1 MDTFYQSVTTFCFTL
16 LGLWWG
22 VLQLRHDEWTTDP
35 ERRRL
40 AHSVYLSFLIPG
52 VMSLGAQLAADARWV
67 WQVVFFV
74 AAVGGLISALFF
86 IRTTGAGAAPGLM
99 RRARWLVLVLYGLI
113 AVFAAFPDWA
123 AVLGLK
129 PLQVEGLVL
138 ALLVFL
144 GVNFAW
150 AYLAEPKRAPATLA
164 TPSD

>member
-1 MDTFYQSVTTFCFTL
+1 MDTFYQTVSTFCFTL

-35 ERRRL
+35 QRRRL

-52 VMSLGAQLAADARWV
+52 AMSLGSQLAGEARWV
-67 WQVVFFV
+67 WQVVFLV
-74 AAVGGLISALFF
+74 AAVFGLVSTLFF
-86 IRTTGAGAAPGLM
+86 IRSTVAASSLM

-123 AVLGLK
+123 AISGLK

-164 TPSD
+164 TRSD

>member
-1 MDTFYQSVTTFCFTL
+1 MDTFYQTVTTFCFTL

-35 ERRRL
+35 QRRRL

-52 VMSLGAQLAADARWV
+52 VMSLGSQLAADARWV
-67 WQVVFFV
+67 WQLVFLV
-74 AAVGGLISALFF
+74 AAVFGFLSTLFF
-86 IRTTGAGAAPGLM
+86 IRATAAAPGLM
-99 RRARWLVLVLYGLI
+99 NRARWLVPVLYGLV

-123 AVLGLK
+123 AIFGLK

-164 TPSD
+164 TRSD